1 MTFTVNVS
9 IITCIVNAIIGV
21 VCAFISSNLED
32 KKDSNSKTLARL
44 LDRFGYGFILL
55 AIYFPLASLF

>member
-9 IITCIVNAIIGV
+9 LITCIINVIIGI
-21 VCAFISSNLED
+21 VCAFISSTLENKEES
-32 KKDSNSKTLARL
+32 KKFAKL

-55 AIYFPLASLF
+55 AVYFPLASLF